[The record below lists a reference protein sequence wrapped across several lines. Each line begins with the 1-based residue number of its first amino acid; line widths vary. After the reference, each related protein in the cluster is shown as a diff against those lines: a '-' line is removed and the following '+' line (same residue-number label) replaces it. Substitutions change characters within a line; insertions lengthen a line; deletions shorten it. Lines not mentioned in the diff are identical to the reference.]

1 MKNIKEILIFYLK
14 TALFIAITGITMGAF
29 VLGGFYYSI
38 NKTNTHTQYYDDLY
52 QVSVIYPDSIINALM
67 NNEKTDYE
75 IRVISTAKNDFS
87 QDKIKVI
94 ELTNHGD
101 SHINIYFKGRD
112 NSFRWLFAK
121 NLTVGDTTVKYFT
134 RYSSATS
141 SDYTHA
147 QFEYNDRYYKIT
159 VESGAEEALIF
170 ITDTIKAM
178 D

>member
-1 MKNIKEILIFYLK
+1 MKETKKIISFLVKAIIVVFCISIL
-14 TALFIAITGITMGAF
+14 AHAI
-29 VLGGFYYSI
+29 VLGGFYYSV
-38 NKTNTHTQYYDDLY
+38 NKVNTHTQYYDDLY
-52 QVSVIYPDSIINALM
+52 QVSVIYPDPIINALI
-67 NNEKTDYE
+67 NNDKTDYE
-75 IRVISTAKNDFS
+75 IRVISTAKSDFS